1 MRGAVW
7 AVLLLL
13 LPVASGLTITPP
25 TENHVPRNG
34 EHLLV
39 LEEGV
44 WTSAKWKVLE
54 DGGIQ
59 PLRSIRA
66 DALLVWTENDRD
78 SWPLNVEVGASQ
90 SAHFRLGLDTPAG
103 PNDYRVLLEPRL
115 PDDGIE
121 QVRSAMTAWVC
132 PSHLH
137 RWMSWGICPVH

>member
-13 LPVASGLTITPP
+13 LPVTSGLTLTPP
-25 TENHVPRNG
+25 TEHHVPRNG

-54 DGGIQ
+54 DVGIQ

-66 DALLVWTENDRD
+66 DALLVWAENDRD
-78 SWPLNVEVGASQ
+78 SWPFHTLQN
-90 SAHFRLGLDTPAG
+90 RLCWWISKHLLRQPGWLLLDSSYQMCQ
-103 PNDYRVLLEPRL
+103 D
-115 PDDGIE
+115 
-121 QVRSAMTAWVC
+121 
-132 PSHLH
+132 
-137 RWMSWGICPVH
+137 